1 MLGLGAPA
9 HPILLPEAHG
19 CLEAGALP
27 ASGSPHSLLLYPL
40 LMAVAPGTLT
50 NPIMLL
56 GHPPQDPSMGSWSP
70 SMAVYRHC
78 SASRPSQGYGSSLGS
93 CMSQSMTVRRPY
105 AATTGPFD
113 MEEASP
119 SWGPESADCSRPS
132 SGTFMLV
139 PVSTE
144 PRSCPPWSKCGIC
157 CMVST
162 NGTMG
167 LSEGALQ

>member
-1 MLGLGAPA
+1 MLGLGAPV

-19 CLEAGALP
+19 CLEADALP
-27 ASGSPHSLLLYPL
+27 ALGSPPSQLLYPH

-56 GHPPQDPSMGSWSP
+56 GHPPQDPFTGSWNP
-70 SMAVYRHC
+70 YMAVSRHC
-78 SASRPSQGYGSSLGS
+78 SGSQRSQGCGNSLDS
-93 CMSQSMTVRRPY
+93 CMNQSMTARKPY
-105 AATTGPFD
+105 AATIGPFA

-119 SWGPESADCSRPS
+119 SWDPGLAACSRPS
-132 SGTFMLV
+132 SGTFMPV

-144 PRSCPPWSKCGIC
+144 PRSCLPWSKSGIC
-157 CMVST
+157 CTLST